1 MTIKEWGIGNRKQGL
16 KIHYFA
22 DWKLLEHI
30 RPDRIPQKLSPIPYY
45 PRPEF
50 RAKLSSVSGT
60 AANSTNP
67 KAQELQ
73 KKLRDVPHRPGVYVI
88 RDRFSKIIYV
98 GKAIDLRRRLSNYF
112 TPSGRTKADIK
123 TRALIDSAADYEWHE
138 VRSDAEAVL
147 FEGKLIKEW
156 RPKYNVSFRDDKRFL
171 LVRVQMNDEIPR
183 FELSRLRREDG
194 ARYFGPFANANALRS
209 SLLAIRKQF
218 GLRSCRP
225 SEPTERDFK
234 HCLDH
239 IIKNCSAPCVARI
252 SREDYRD
259 RVEQACEVLEGKSKV
274 MMAALEAEME
284 KSAEKLD
291 FEKAASLR
299 NLLNDLRETSK
310 PMRRFT
316 RKSLPNSI
324 DPKGDVVE
332 LRSALGLALPP
343 RTMECFDISNI
354 SDNHIVASMVRFRD
368 GVPERESYRRYRIT
382 STKGQNDFA
391 SMAEVIR
398 RRYKRLLLEA
408 AKAAPELAD
417 SQEDPAEALDR
428 HAGSGKGNEEG
439 SPLPDLIIVDGGK
452 GQLGMA
458 CRELQALGLHG
469 QPIIGLAKEFEEIYR
484 PGESNPLRLDKD
496 SGALRLLQRIRDEA
510 HRVANGYNELLLRRR
525 ITESALDDIPGV
537 SAARKTALLAKFGS
551 IARIKKASVEV
562 LAETPG
568 VSQDL
573 AVTILKQLAKPRL
586 QVSKPSST

>member
-1 MTIKEWGIGNRKQGL
+1 M
-16 KIHYFA
+16 
-22 DWKLLEHI
+22 
-30 RPDRIPQKLSPIPYY
+30 
-45 PRPEF
+45 
-50 RAKLSSVSGT
+50 
-60 AANSTNP
+60 
-67 KAQELQ
+67 
-73 KKLRDVPHRPGVYVI
+73 I

-171 LVRVQMNDEIPR
+171 LVRVQMKDAIPR
-183 FELSRLRREDG
+183 FELTRLRREDG

-209 SLLAIRKQF
+209 TLQAIRKQF

-225 SEPTERDFK
+225 LEPTERDFK

-239 IIKNCSAPCVARI
+239 IIKNCSAPCVAKI
-252 SREDYRD
+252 SQAAYLQ
-259 RVEQACEVLEGKSKV
+259 RVEQACEVLEGKSRE
-274 MMAALEAEME
+274 MTAAIEEEME
-284 KSAEKLD
+284 KAAEKLD

-299 NLLNDLRETSK
+299 NLLKDLRETSK

-324 DPKGDVVE
+324 NPEGDVAE
-332 LRSALGLALPP
+332 LQNALGLPEAP

-368 GVPERESYRRYRIT
+368 GVPDRESYRRYRIT
-382 STKGQNDFA
+382 STKGQDDFA

-408 AKAAPELAD
+408 AKAYPDSAE
-417 SQEDPAEALDR
+417 SQEAPADAIVR
-428 HAGSGKGNEEG
+428 HARSRGEK
-439 SPLPDLIIVDGGK
+439 SPLPDLIVVDGGK

-458 CRELQALGLHG
+458 CRELQALGLHD
-469 QPIIGLAKEFEEIYR
+469 QAVIGLAKEFEEIYR
-484 PGESNPLRLDKD
+484 PGESVPVRLDKD

-525 ITESALDDIPGV
+525 ISESILDDVPGI
-537 SAARKTALLAKFGS
+537 SEARKKALLVRFGS
-551 IARIKKASVEV
+551 ITRLRKATADA

-568 VSQDL
+568 ISKEL
-573 AVTILKQLAKPRL
+573 AARILEHL
-586 QVSKPSST
+586 SKNRS